1 MDDILH
7 GIIEIYCGKGKGKT
21 SAALGQA
28 IRAAAGGRSVIV
40 VQFLKRKKNVEE
52 NSFLLRLEPE
62 IRLFRFERGESSFDS
77 LTQEEKED
85 AIAEIR
91 NGMNYAKKVL
101 TTGECQVLVLDEV
114 LGLLQQGIVTPDE
127 MRSLLLSKDE
137 ETGVIITG
145 TERCPEIEDLADS
158 VYTIDVVK

>member
-1 MDDILH
+1 MNDISH
-7 GIIEIYCGKGKGKT
+7 GIIEIYCGNGKGKT
-21 SAALGQA
+21 SAAMGQA
-28 IRAAAGGRSVIV
+28 IRAAAIGRSVIV
-40 VQFLKRKKNVEE
+40 VQFLKRRKNVEE

-62 IRLFRFERGESSFDS
+62 IRLFRFERGECSFDS

-137 ETGVIITG
+137 ETDVIITG
-145 TERCPEIEDLADS
+145 TERCLEIEDLADS